1 MGGIEGFEVVLGI
14 RESFLRFGNSV
25 GSFEGFK
32 VVFWEKKAFWDFCVG
47 SFEGF

>member
-25 GSFEGFK
+25 GGFEGFK
-32 VVFWEKKAFWDFCVG
+32 VVFLGKESILGLLCG
-47 SFEGF
+47 